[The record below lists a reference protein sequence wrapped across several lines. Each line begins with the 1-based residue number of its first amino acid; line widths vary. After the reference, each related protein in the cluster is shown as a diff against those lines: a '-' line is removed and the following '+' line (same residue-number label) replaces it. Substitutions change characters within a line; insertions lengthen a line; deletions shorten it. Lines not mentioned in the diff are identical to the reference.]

1 MEDELYPLTLSYTL
15 PNGAEYSVLIT
26 NEGQS
31 EDEYARMFRVCGPD
45 VKFSV
50 D

>member
-15 PNGAEYSVLIT
+15 PNGMVYSVLIT

-31 EDEYARMFRVCGPD
+31 EDEYERMFRVCGPD

>member
-1 MEDELYPLTLSYTL
+1 MEDELYPITLSYTL
-15 PNGAEYSVLIT
+15 PNGMEYSVLIT
-26 NEGQS
+26 SEGHS
-31 EDEYARMFRVCGPD
+31 EDEYSRMFRVCGRD